1 MCRLIPNVSHLDLN
15 LRFRVCRATAMS
27 DSEINQLSHREA
39 NSSLDPSGQPPPT
52 GWQGTIAR
60 FFKFHEYRTNIRTE
74 VLAGVTTFMTMAY
87 ILAVNPSILSNAI
100 FLQQPQDLFG
110 ELVIATAISSA
121 IASLLMGVVSNYP
134 FAMAPGMGLNAFF
147 AFSIVKGLG
156 ISWRVALTAVLLEG
170 LLTIAL
176 TVSNVRTYVVNAVPE
191 CLKQATAAGIG
202 LFLAYIALSG
212 DPKMGGAGLIV
223 ANSATKTALGDL
235 SQPPTWMAIAGIL
248 ITAALVARRIKG
260 ALLWGILAT
269 ALLGWILGVA
279 SWPKGFIA
287 FPQWPGD
294 LLGQSVIGLG
304 QLGSTNLWDLL
315 AIVFVLAFV
324 DLFDTV
330 GTLSGIGIQG
340 GYIDDKGE
348 LPRVGKTLIADA
360 CGTTIGAVL
369 GTSPVTTYIES
380 AAGVAEG
387 GRTGFTSVIVAALFI
402 LSVFFIPVL
411 AAVPAFATAPAL
423 IIVGVLMAGN
433 VRLIRWDDPAES
445 IPSFLTILM
454 MPLTYSIAE
463 GLAIGFITY
472 PLIKTFQGKVHET
485 SAAVWV
491 LAGIF
496 VLRFVMTALK
506 IGG

>member
-1 MCRLIPNVSHLDLN
+1 
-15 LRFRVCRATAMS
+15 MS
-27 DSEINQLSHREA
+27 NREA
-39 NSSLDPSGQPPPT
+39 DELSDRQTDSSPESSPQPQPN
-52 GWQGTIAR
+52 GWQGAIAR
-60 FFKFHEYRTNIRTE
+60 FFNFEENRTNMRTE

-87 ILAVNPSILSNAI
+87 ILAVNPGILSNAI

-121 IASLLMGVVSNYP
+121 IASLLMGLVSNYP

-147 AFSIVKGLG
+147 TFSIVKGLG
-156 ISWRVALTAVLLEG
+156 INWRVALTAVLLEG

-176 TVSNVRTYVVNAVPE
+176 TVSNVRTYVVNAIPE

-202 LFLAYIALSG
+202 FFLAYIALAG
-212 DPKMGGAGLIV
+212 DPKTGGAGLIV
-223 ANSATKTALGDL
+223 ANPATKTALGDL
-235 SQPPTWMAIAGIL
+235 SQPPTLMAIAGIL
-248 ITAALVARRIKG
+248 LTTAFVARRIKG

-279 SWPKGFIA
+279 PWPKGIIA

-294 LLGQSVIGLG
+294 LLGQSIIGLG
-304 QLGSTNLWDLL
+304 QLAQTNLWDLL
-315 AIVFVLAFV
+315 AVVFVLAFV

-330 GTLSGIGIQG
+330 GTLSGVGIQG
-340 GYIDDKGE
+340 GYIDENGE
-348 LPRVGKTLIADA
+348 LPRAGKTLIADA

-387 GRTGFTSVIVAALFI
+387 GRTGFTSVIVAALFT
-402 LSVFFIPVL
+402 LSVFFIPLL

-445 IPSFLTILM
+445 IPSFLIILL

-472 PLIKTFQGKVHET
+472 PLIKAFQGKGHEI
-485 SAAVWV
+485 SLGVWI

-496 VLRFVMTALK
+496 VLRFVMMGLK
-506 IGG
+506 FGG

>member
-1 MCRLIPNVSHLDLN
+1 
-15 LRFRVCRATAMS
+15 MS
-27 DSEINQLSHREA
+27 NREA
-39 NSSLDPSGQPPPT
+39 DELSDRQTDSSPESSPQPQPN
-52 GWQGTIAR
+52 GWQGAIAR
-60 FFKFHEYRTNIRTE
+60 FFNFEENRTNLRTE

-87 ILAVNPSILSNAI
+87 ILAVNPGILSNAI

-121 IASLLMGVVSNYP
+121 IASLLMGLVSNYP

-147 AFSIVKGLG
+147 TFSIVKGLG
-156 ISWRVALTAVLLEG
+156 INWRVALTAVLLEG

-176 TVSNVRTYVVNAVPE
+176 TVSNVRTYVVNAIPE

-202 LFLAYIALSG
+202 FFLAYIALAG
-212 DPKMGGAGLIV
+212 DPKTGGAGLIV
-223 ANSATKTALGDL
+223 TNPATKTALGDL
-235 SQPPTWMAIAGIL
+235 SQPPTLMAIAGIL
-248 ITAALVARRIKG
+248 FTTAFVARRIKG

-279 SWPKGFIA
+279 PWPKGIIA

-294 LLGQSVIGLG
+294 LLGQSIIGLG
-304 QLGSTNLWDLL
+304 QLAQTNLWDLL
-315 AIVFVLAFV
+315 AVVFVLAFV

-330 GTLSGIGIQG
+330 GTLSGVGIQG
-340 GYIDDKGE
+340 GYIDENGE
-348 LPRVGKTLIADA
+348 LPRAGKTLIADA

-387 GRTGFTSVIVAALFI
+387 GRTGFTSVIVAALFT
-402 LSVFFIPVL
+402 LSVFFIPLL

-445 IPSFLTILM
+445 IPSFLIILLL
-454 MPLTYSIAE
+454 PLSFSIAE
-463 GLAIGFITY
+463 GLSIVLITY
-472 PLIKTFQGKVHET
+472 QLF
-485 SAAVWV
+485 
-491 LAGIF
+491 LAF
-496 VLRFVMTALK
+496 EVKFNDMCVD
-506 IGG
+506 

>member
-1 MCRLIPNVSHLDLN
+1 
-15 LRFRVCRATAMS
+15 MS
-27 DSEINQLSHREA
+27 NREA
-39 NSSLDPSGQPPPT
+39 DELSDRQTDSSPESSPQPQPN
-52 GWQGTIAR
+52 GWQGAIAR
-60 FFKFHEYRTNIRTE
+60 FFNFEENRTNLRTE

-87 ILAVNPSILSNAI
+87 ILAVNPGILSNAI

-121 IASLLMGVVSNYP
+121 IASLLMGLVSNYP

-147 AFSIVKGLG
+147 TFSIVKGLG
-156 ISWRVALTAVLLEG
+156 INWRVALTAVLLEG

-176 TVSNVRTYVVNAVPE
+176 TVSNVRTYVVNAIPE

-202 LFLAYIALSG
+202 FFLAYIALSG
-212 DPKMGGAGLIV
+212 DPKTGGAGLIV
-223 ANSATKTALGDL
+223 ANPATKTALGDL
-235 SQPPTWMAIAGIL
+235 SQPPTLMAIAGIL
-248 ITAALVARRIKG
+248 LTTAFVARRIQG

-279 SWPKGFIA
+279 PWPKGIIA

-294 LLGQSVIGLG
+294 LLGQSIIGLG
-304 QLGSTNLWDLL
+304 QLAQTNLWDLL
-315 AIVFVLAFV
+315 AVVFVLAFV

-330 GTLSGIGIQG
+330 GTLSGVGIQG
-340 GYIDDKGE
+340 GYIDENGE
-348 LPRVGKTLIADA
+348 LPRAGKTLIADA

-387 GRTGFTSVIVAALFI
+387 GRTGFTSVIVAALFT
-402 LSVFFIPVL
+402 LSVFFIPLL

-445 IPSFLTILM
+445 IPSFLIILL

-472 PLIKTFQGKVHET
+472 PLIKAFQGKGHEI
-485 SAAVWV
+485 SLGVWI

-496 VLRFVMTALK
+496 VLRFIMMGLK
-506 IGG
+506 FGG

>member
-1 MCRLIPNVSHLDLN
+1 
-15 LRFRVCRATAMS
+15 MS
-27 DSEINQLSHREA
+27 NREA
-39 NSSLDPSGQPPPT
+39 DELSDRQTDSSPESSPQPQPN
-52 GWQGTIAR
+52 GWHGAIAR
-60 FFKFHEYRTNIRTE
+60 FFNFEENRTNLRTE

-87 ILAVNPSILSNAI
+87 ILAVNPGILSNAI

-121 IASLLMGVVSNYP
+121 IASLLMGLVSNYP

-147 AFSIVKGLG
+147 TFSIVKGLG
-156 ISWRVALTAVLLEG
+156 INWRVALTAVLLEG

-176 TVSNVRTYVVNAVPE
+176 TVSNVRTYVVNAIPE

-202 LFLAYIALSG
+202 FFLAYIALAG
-212 DPKMGGAGLIV
+212 DPKTGGAGLIV
-223 ANSATKTALGDL
+223 ANPATKTALGDL
-235 SQPPTWMAIAGIL
+235 SQPPTLMAIAGIL
-248 ITAALVARRIKG
+248 LTTAFVARRIQG

-279 SWPKGFIA
+279 PWPKGIIA

-294 LLGQSVIGLG
+294 LLGQSIIGLG
-304 QLGSTNLWDLL
+304 QLAQTNLWDLL
-315 AIVFVLAFV
+315 AVVFVLAFV

-330 GTLSGIGIQG
+330 GTLSGVGIQG
-340 GYIDDKGE
+340 GYIDENGE
-348 LPRVGKTLIADA
+348 LPRAGKTLIADA

-387 GRTGFTSVIVAALFI
+387 GRTGFTSVIVAALFT
-402 LSVFFIPVL
+402 LSVFFIPLL

-445 IPSFLTILM
+445 IPSFLIILL

-472 PLIKTFQGKVHET
+472 PLIKAFQGKGHEI
-485 SAAVWV
+485 SLGVWI

-496 VLRFVMTALK
+496 VLRFVMMGLK
-506 IGG
+506 FGG

>member
-1 MCRLIPNVSHLDLN
+1 MSNREADELSD
-15 LRFRVCRATAMS
+15 RQS
-27 DSEINQLSHREA
+27 DSSPE
-39 NSSLDPSGQPPPT
+39 SSPQPQPN
-52 GWQGTIAR
+52 GWQGAIAR
-60 FFKFHEYRTNIRTE
+60 FFNFEENRTNMRTE

-87 ILAVNPSILSNAI
+87 ILAVNPGILSNAI

-121 IASLLMGVVSNYP
+121 IASLLMGLVSNYP

-147 AFSIVKGLG
+147 TFSIVKGLG
-156 ISWRVALTAVLLEG
+156 INWRVALTAVLLEG

-176 TVSNVRTYVVNAVPE
+176 TVSNVRTYVVNAIPE

-202 LFLAYIALSG
+202 FFLAYIALAG
-212 DPKMGGAGLIV
+212 DPKTGGAGLIV
-223 ANSATKTALGDL
+223 ANPATKTALGDL
-235 SQPPTWMAIAGIL
+235 SQPPTLMAIAGIL
-248 ITAALVARRIKG
+248 FTTAFVARRIKG

-279 SWPKGFIA
+279 PWPKGIIA

-294 LLGQSVIGLG
+294 LLGQSIIGLG
-304 QLGSTNLWDLL
+304 QLAQTNLWDLL
-315 AIVFVLAFV
+315 AVVFVLAFV

-330 GTLSGIGIQG
+330 GTLSGVGIQG
-340 GYIDDKGE
+340 GYIDENGE
-348 LPRVGKTLIADA
+348 LPRAGKTLIADA

-387 GRTGFTSVIVAALFI
+387 GRTGFSSVIVAALFT
-402 LSVFFIPVL
+402 LSVFFIPLL

-445 IPSFLTILM
+445 IPSFLIILL

-472 PLIKTFQGKVHET
+472 PLIKAFQGKGHEI
-485 SAAVWV
+485 SLAVWI

-496 VLRFVMTALK
+496 VLRFVMMGLK
-506 IGG
+506 FGG

>member
-1 MCRLIPNVSHLDLN
+1 
-15 LRFRVCRATAMS
+15 MS
-27 DSEINQLSHREA
+27 NRETNQLNQRQA
-39 NSSLDPSGQPPPT
+39 DSSPDPSGQPPPL
-52 GWQGTIAR
+52 GWQGAISR
-60 FFKFHEYRTNIRTE
+60 FFKFQASRTTIRTE
-74 VLAGVTTFMTMAY
+74 VLAGITTFMTMAY

-110 ELVIATAISSA
+110 ELVIATAISAA

-212 DPKMGGAGLIV
+212 DPKIGGAGLIV
-223 ANSATKTALGDL
+223 ANPATKTALGDL
-235 SQPPTWMAIAGIL
+235 SQPQTWMAIAGIL
-248 ITAALVARRIKG
+248 ITSALVARRIKG

-269 ALLGWILGVA
+269 ALLGWILGIA
-279 SWPKGFIA
+279 AWPKGIIA

-304 QLGSTNLWDLL
+304 QIGATNFWDLL

-330 GTLSGIGIQG
+330 GTLSGIGIQA
-340 GYIDDKGE
+340 GYIDEKGE

-402 LSVFFIPVL
+402 VSVFFIPLL

-423 IIVGVLMAGN
+423 IVVGVLMAGN
-433 VRLIRWDDPAES
+433 VRLIHWDDPAES

-472 PLIKTFQGKVHET
+472 PLIKTFQGKAHET
-485 SAAVWV
+485 SVAVWV
-491 LAGIF
+491 LASLF
-496 VLRFVMTALK
+496 VLRFVMMALK
-506 IGG
+506 IGS

>member
-1 MCRLIPNVSHLDLN
+1 
-15 LRFRVCRATAMS
+15 MS
-27 DSEINQLSHREA
+27 NREA
-39 NSSLDPSGQPPPT
+39 DELSDRQTDSSPESSPQPQPN
-52 GWQGTIAR
+52 GWQGAIAR
-60 FFKFHEYRTNIRTE
+60 FFNFEENRTNLRTE

-87 ILAVNPSILSNAI
+87 ILAVNPGILSNAI

-121 IASLLMGVVSNYP
+121 IASLLMGLVSNYP

-147 AFSIVKGLG
+147 TFSIVKGLG
-156 ISWRVALTAVLLEG
+156 INWRVALTAVLLEG

-176 TVSNVRTYVVNAVPE
+176 TVSNVRTYVVNAIPE

-202 LFLAYIALSG
+202 FFLAYIALAG
-212 DPKMGGAGLIV
+212 DPKTGGAGLIV
-223 ANSATKTALGDL
+223 ANPATKTALGDL
-235 SQPPTWMAIAGIL
+235 SQPPTLMAIAGIL
-248 ITAALVARRIKG
+248 LTTAFVARRIQG

-279 SWPKGFIA
+279 PWPKGIIA

-294 LLGQSVIGLG
+294 LLGQSIIGLG
-304 QLGSTNLWDLL
+304 QLAQTNLWDLL
-315 AIVFVLAFV
+315 AVVFVLAFV

-330 GTLSGIGIQG
+330 GTLSGVGIQG
-340 GYIDDKGE
+340 GYIDENGE
-348 LPRVGKTLIADA
+348 LPRAGKTLIADA

-387 GRTGFTSVIVAALFI
+387 GRTGFTSVIVAALFT
-402 LSVFFIPVL
+402 LSVFFIPLL

-445 IPSFLTILM
+445 IPSFLIILL

-472 PLIKTFQGKVHET
+472 PLIKAFQGKGHEI
-485 SAAVWV
+485 SLGVWI

-496 VLRFVMTALK
+496 VLRFVMMGLK
-506 IGG
+506 FGG